1 MVHFHKDMEAEYKDT
16 FKQMKAKKCPQCGM
30 ALLDNYLGFIKHL
43 AVDHE
48 QVMKFVNTLSDNVQN
63 KDLLIKNERGD
74 KCDVKDIKTVNN
86 ANTPTEAN
94 KPTEEETKVP
104 TAASKPTEVPTG
116 LVVNESQSKSES
128 VIPQELESV
137 ATPKKQESVAPPPAN
152 QELVPSPPPPEPEL
166 VAPPPAEQELVPSPP
181 PPEPELV
188 APPEPEPEFD
198 IRAILDSDSDLDS

>member
-48 QVMKFVNTLSDNVQN
+48 QVMKFVNSLSDNVQN

-74 KCDVKDIKTVNN
+74 KYDVKDIKTVTNE
-86 ANTPTEAN
+86 NTPTS
-94 KPTEEETKVP
+94 KPIEEESKVP

-128 VIPQELESV
+128 VIPQELQSV
-137 ATPKKQESVAPPPAN
+137 ATPKEQESVAPPPAE
-152 QELVPSPPPPEPEL
+152 QEIVPSPPPLEPEL
-166 VAPPPAEQELVPSPP
+166 VAPP
-181 PPEPELV
+181 
-188 APPEPEPEFD
+188 
-198 IRAILDSDSDLDS
+198 